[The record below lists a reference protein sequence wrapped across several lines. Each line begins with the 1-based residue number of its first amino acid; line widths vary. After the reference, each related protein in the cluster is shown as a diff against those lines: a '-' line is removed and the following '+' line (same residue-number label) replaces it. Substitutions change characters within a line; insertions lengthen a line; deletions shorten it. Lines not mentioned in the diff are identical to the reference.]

1 MGTGTRPC
9 PGSTGDVRTQE
20 AIMKRLSLALA
31 GAAIAILA
39 VAATASAAGP
49 SPSPAGDQLRARDT
63 IPTILGLSQAE
74 LMDLRRDGLTLAQ
87 IAERQ
92 NVVPQK
98 LIDAL
103 VAQWTIRI
111 DARVANGALTSDAAT
126 ALKEQLTLRATAMV
140 NQAPLGGMR
149 GAAVGAGPGNGYGM
163 RAGGAAGSN
172 GASSGTGTC
181 DGTGPHG
188 QGRS

>member
-1 MGTGTRPC
+1 
-9 PGSTGDVRTQE
+9 
-20 AIMKRLSLALA
+20 MKRLSLALA
-31 GAAIAILA
+31 GAALAILA

-49 SPSPAGDQLRARDT
+49 TPSPATDQLRARDT
-63 IPTILGLSQAE
+63 IPALLGLSQAE

-87 IAERQ
+87 IAERH

-103 VAQWTIRI
+103 VAQWALRI
-111 DARVANGALTSDAAT
+111 DARVQNGGLTSDAAV

-140 NQAPLGGMR
+140 NQVPLGGMR
-149 GAAVGAGPGNGYGM
+149 GAAVGAGPANGNGMG
-163 RAGGAAGSN
+163 AGRAAGPN
-172 GASSGTGTC
+172 GTAAGTGTC